1 MGWGSGLR
9 ALTEISRAIV
19 LQSAVAWSSAR
30 VACHMPAAG
39 SATSANQEDGAPPGR
54 PDDLAAPLPSGRT
67 RDITPS
73 GGLSGTIMTR
83 TAPPFK
89 PRARGQRPG
98 HQPHT

>member
-39 SATSANQEDGAPPGR
+39 AATSANQEYGAPPCR
-54 PDDLAAPLPSGRT
+54 SDDLAATLPSGAT
-67 RDITPS
+67 SGIKPSNGFSVPIITPS
-73 GGLSGTIMTR
+73 D
-83 TAPPFK
+83 APFQGAS
-89 PRARGQRPG
+89 REA
-98 HQPHT
+98 TTENL